1 MKKALF
7 GVFFISFFVLA
18 SSSLKAEP
26 EAGQGGIIINLAGKQ
41 RMLTQK
47 MVKEALLI
55 FAGIDIEKN
64 RKYLGQT
71 VGLFVKTLEGLRNGD
86 DSLGL
91 PPAEIPSMKSQIDL
105 VKSGFDEVEFI
116 FRRIIKGE
124 APSSDA
130 IAELAEK
137 NTAILEDMNTVV
149 EMYEQELREV
159 IVKEKAFLG
168 VEINLSGKQRMLSQ
182 KMAKEALLIY
192 LDIDRRKNKRL
203 LHETCTLFDKS
214 LNGMKYGDGELGLPG
229 TTEKNIAQQ
238 LDFVVG
244 VWKKLKPI
252 MERSCDI
259 MVDKISK
266 EEITTIANLNLVLLN
281 RMDKIVTMYEN
292 LARQG

>member
-1 MKKALF
+1 MKKTLF
-7 GVFFISFFVLA
+7 GVFCISFFLLV

-26 EAGQGGIIINLAGKQ
+26 ETGQGGIIINLAGKQ

-47 MVKEALLI
+47 MVKEVLLI
-55 FAGIDIEKN
+55 FAGIDIEGN

-71 VGLFVKTLEGLRNGD
+71 VGLFVKTLDGLRNGN

-91 PPAEIPSMKSQIDL
+91 PLAGSPSIKSQIDL
-105 VKSGFDEVEFI
+105 VKSDFDEIEFI

-124 APSSDA
+124 TPSSDA

-192 LDIDRRKNKRL
+192 IGFDRRKNKRL
-203 LHETCTLFDKS
+203 LRETCTLFDKS
-214 LNGMKYGDGELGLPG
+214 LNGLKYGDGELSLPG

-238 LDFVVG
+238 LDFVMG
-244 VWKKLKPI
+244 VWEKLKPI
-252 MERSCDI
+252 MERSYDI
-259 MVDKISK
+259 MLDKISK
-266 EEITTIANLNLVLLN
+266 EEITTIANLNLLLLN
-281 RMDKIVTMYEN
+281 RMDKIVEMYEN